1 MPTIWQGWC
10 LAEAVSYRRESVR
23 AVAAQV
29 VEQVLT
35 GRSLSDLMP
44 SALESVVVRDR
55 ALLQELCYG
64 TLRWFLRL
72 QGVTRR
78 LLERPLK
85 QKDRVVELLLP
96 VGLYQLLYMR
106 VPAHAAVAETVEA
119 ARVLGRPWAAGLVNG
134 VLRRFQR
141 EHETL
146 LAEVDNDPELRF
158 AHPRWFVDAVRKAWP
173 ESWQA
178 ILEAANAKPPMT
190 LRVNRSRV
198 DREAY
203 GEQLRQAGIV
213 TTPVAAVA
221 SALVLERALEVDA
234 LPGFAE
240 GLVSVQDAGAQLAA
254 ELLDLQPG
262 QRVLDAC
269 AAPGGKSG
277 HILESAP
284 EVELTAVDLDGQR
297 LERVRQN
304 LHRLKLQ
311 ASLLVGDASAPAG
324 EWAVPHYD
332 RILLDVPCSA
342 TGVIRRHPDIK
353 LLRRPDDIP
362 SLVRRQ
368 AQILNNIWPL
378 LKPGGILLYATC
390 SLLPQENEQQ
400 LERFLAQQRDARERP
415 IAADWGHARTV
426 GRQTLPGEES
436 MDGFYYAVLCKGEA

>member
-1 MPTIWQGWC
+1 MPTIWPGWC
-10 LAEAVSYRRESVR
+10 LAEAASYCRESVR

-29 VEQVLT
+29 LEQVLT

-44 SALESVVVRDR
+44 AALESVVVRDR

-64 TLRWFLRL
+64 TVRWFLRL

-85 QKDRVVELLLP
+85 RRDRVVELLIP
-96 VGLYQLLYMR
+96 VGLYQLLFMR

-119 ARVLGRPWAAGLVNG
+119 VRVLGRPWAAGLVNG
-134 VLRRFQR
+134 ILRRFQR

-158 AHPRWFVDAVRKAWP
+158 AHPRWLTDAVRAAWP
-173 ESWQA
+173 EKWQA
-178 ILEAANAKPPMT
+178 ILDAANAKPPMT
-190 LRVNRSRV
+190 LRINRCRI

-203 GEQLRQAGIV
+203 CKQLQQAGV
-213 TTPVAAVA
+213 AATPLAAVA

-254 ELLDLQPG
+254 ELLDLKPG

-277 HILESAP
+277 HILELAP
-284 EVELTAVDLDGQR
+284 EAELTAVDLDGQR
-297 LERVRQN
+297 LERVREN
-304 LHRLKLQ
+304 LQRLQLK
-311 ASLLVGDASAPAG
+311 ASLYLGDASVPAG
-324 EWAVPHYD
+324 EWAAPRYD

-353 LLRRPDDIP
+353 LLRRANDIP
-362 SLVRRQ
+362 SLVQRQ

-378 LKPGGILLYATC
+378 LKPGGILLYVTC
-390 SLLPQENEQQ
+390 SLLPEENEQQ
-400 LERFLAQQRDARERP
+400 LERFLGQQRDARERP
-415 IAADWGHARTV
+415 IEAAWGHARTV